1 MTLEE
6 IKSSHIDGSFIRSD
20 TLEEEIDKAKTLIS
34 SLKSIAI
41 NKISALKLPKTSS
54 SLYLFDTSNEYL
66 NDIFIKLM
74 DDIDLNGLTHSI
86 ISVFYDNIFEIEED
100 SDKEEDVE
108 LLIDIIEFTDVVNFD
123 YFEY

>member
-1 MTLEE
+1 MTNE
-6 IKSSHIDGSFIRSD
+6 KQNKIDSLTSKLINM